1 MESSAWEVRARLGP
15 PSVPAS
21 NSVNI
26 VKKLFLFSGVFIVLI
41 ASFAC
46 STRKA
51 EISGTVLDENHRPL
65 TGATVRVKATTFET
79 VTDPDGRFVLTGLV
93 PAQPVFVT
101 AWAPGYYINGLEA
114 VLPGSSDVEIALHA
128 HHSGDN
134 PDYAWLPSTYHAG
147 QGENQ
152 GCAQCHS
159 TADSPPSQTGVTLP
173 VDEWLLDAHAQ
184 SANNPRF
191 LSMYTGTDL
200 LGDRSPDT
208 RYAYSRDY
216 GRFPLPP
223 DPDQPY
229 YGPGY
234 KLDFPETAGNC
245 AACHTPAAAVNDPYG
260 VDPSA
265 FSGLPAEGISCD
277 FCHKVWDVRLDPKS
291 GLPYPN
297 MPGVLSFEFRRPP
310 DGHQFF
316 AGPLDDVAPGEDT
329 YAPVQRQSQYCA
341 ACHFGEF
348 WGTTIYNSF
357 GEWLASPYS
366 DPETGQTC
374 QDCHMPHLGT
384 DHFALPDQGG
394 VARDPQ
400 TIFSHR
406 MPGASDETLLQ
417 NAVKLE
423 ASARREGNQVVVDV
437 TLTNDRT
444 GHHVPTD
451 SPLRQMLL
459 LVQAQ
464 GSDGAVLELIEGPVL
479 PEWVG
484 VGDPQEGYYAGLP
497 GVGYAKILME
507 IWTGVSPTGAYW
519 NPTRVVSDNRLP
531 ASGSDSSRYTFTA
544 PADGAATVKVTL
556 LFRRAF
562 ITLAEQKGWDVPDIL
577 MAQTTLSVP

>member
-1 MESSAWEVRARLGP
+1 MRRLQFLLIGYLCLAAIWLSACQATAPEVTPTPDLGT
-15 PSVPAS
+15 
-21 NSVNI
+21 I
-26 VKKLFLFSGVFIVLI
+26 RGVV
-41 ASFAC
+41 
-46 STRKA
+46 R
-51 EISGTVLDENHRPL
+51 DEHSRPL
-65 TGATVRVKATTFET
+65 VSATVRVKATTLET
-79 VTDPDGRFVLTGLV
+79 VTDLDGRFVLTGLV

-128 HHSGDN
+128 HHTDDN

-147 QGENQ
+147 QGEDQ

-159 TADSPPSQTGVTLP
+159 TADSPPSLTGISLP

-216 GRFPLPP
+216 GSFPLPP

-260 VDPSA
+260 VDPST
-265 FSGLPAEGISCD
+265 FSDVPAEGISCD
-277 FCHKVWDVRLDPKS
+277 FCHKVWDVRLNPDS

-329 YAPVQRQSQYCA
+329 YTPIQRQSQYCA

-394 VARDPQ
+394 AARDPQ

-417 NAVKLE
+417 NAVTLE
-423 ASARREGNQVVVDV
+423 ASARREGQQILVDV

-464 GSDGAVLELIEGPVL
+464 GSDSAALELIEGPVL
-479 PEWVG
+479 PEWSG
-484 VGDPQEGYYAGLP
+484 VGDPQEGHYAGLP
-497 GVGYAKILME
+497 GVSYAKILME

-519 NPTRVVSDNRLP
+519 NPTRIVSDNRLP
-531 ASGSDSSRYTFTA
+531 AFGSDSSSYTFAA
-544 PADGAATVKVTL
+544 PADGTATVKVTL

-577 MAQTTLSVP
+577 MAQTVLPVP